1 MDPFNDLSTA
11 ATVRMIPL
19 LRQAPPT
26 KFAPCAL
33 VASTGMEKALDAA
46 KEVIRG
52 VGTSSVTMAG
62 WPAKSP
68 GRPATVGGRLTH
80 LKVCQPSVVHQSFP
94 TAQDHSSRHVRAL
107 SPSPTIGKEHCS
119 VMPTRPSMGVLTLK
133 KITIRCQLVVPSSS
147 SDNNLPFVRY
157 DARVN
162 LNSGSARIH
171 YTQEPALMS
180 DSPS

>member
-1 MDPFNDLSTA
+1 MCASRIN
-11 ATVRMIPL
+11 RHGEG
-19 LRQAPPT
+19 LR
-26 KFAPCAL
+26 CC
-33 VASTGMEKALDAA
+33 E
-46 KEVIRG
+46 EVIG
-52 VGTSSVTMAG
+52 GAGTSSVMMAG

-80 LKVCQPSVVHQSFP
+80 FKVCQPSVVHQSFP
-94 TAQDHSSRHVRAL
+94 AVQDRSSRPVCVL
-107 SPSPTIGKEHCS
+107 SPSTTIGKEHCS

-147 SDNNLPFVRY
+147 SDNNLPLVRY

-180 DSPS
+180 DSPP